1 LVNSAWIS
9 GAREKIS
16 VSEESQEHQAEG
28 NVQPT
33 TVPRQP
39 EIEAPLRKKFPL
51 VIGLAGII
59 LLFGLVNLVNLLT
72 GKKSEPPRSSM
83 PVRPSTA
90 NPQQVSSFENQQA
103 LEAQRDARQRARQ
116 KQIADQ
122 MRELQEE
129 QQAMAPG
136 PEAEG
141 MAPMT
146 PAQSTAIYGDNNP
159 NAPKRTSGIPEAQAE
174 AKQRA
179 LAREKQ
185 HQDAINSDTVALD
198 FARGEN
204 SAGTAAPTSDQNVG
218 ANTGSP
224 NLAGLTN
231 GVSPVTGSLNNQ
243 AAASATARE
252 RKLSPN
258 VPSGEGSKSQP
269 EEKDPAV
276 SRHDFDGYTG
286 NLYLIFEGTFLE
298 GVVTNRIDGEFK
310 GPILVMMT
318 TDYYSHDHEQLLLPQ
333 GTRLIGDVQS
343 VSSGQQRK
351 LIAVFHRA
359 VCPDGFSIDFD
370 NFTGLDP
377 RGTTG
382 LATKVNNHY
391 LSTFAAAAA
400 IGGLGGLAQIGNGGI
415 GVLGGDPSVLI
426 RDGISAQTSQE
437 AEQILNHFLN
447 RLPVITLK
455 EGSRARIYITRDIL
469 VPAYSDH
476 RIAPDL

>member
-1 LVNSAWIS
+1 VP
-9 GAREKIS
+9 
-16 VSEESQEHQAEG
+16 EEGQDHQAEN
-28 NVQPT
+28 NVQPS

-59 LLFGLVNLVNLLT
+59 LLFGLVNLVGLLT

-103 LEAQRDARQRARQ
+103 LQAQRDAQQRARQ

-122 MRELQEE
+122 MRELQAQ

-146 PAQSTAIYGDNNP
+146 TAQSTAIYGDNNP
-159 NAPKRTSGIPEAQAE
+159 NAPKRTSGSSEAQAE

-185 HQDAINSDTVALD
+185 HQDAIDSDTVAID
-198 FARGEN
+198 FARVGN
-204 SAGTAAPTSDQNVG
+204 AARTSVPGSDRNVG
-218 ANTGSP
+218 GNTASP
-224 NLAGLTN
+224 DLASSTN
-231 GVSPVTGSLNNQ
+231 SVPPATGTLNKQ
-243 AAASATARE
+243 AAASPTARE
-252 RKLSPN
+252 RKLLTDDR
-258 VPSGEGSKSQP
+258 SGEEPKPQS
-269 EEKDPAV
+269 EDKDSAII
-276 SRHDFDGYTG
+276 HYDFDEYTG
-286 NLYLIFEGTFLE
+286 NLYRIFEGTFLE

-343 VSSGQQRK
+343 VNSGQQRK
-351 LIAVFHRA
+351 LVAVFHRA

-391 LSTFAAAAA
+391 FSTFAAAAA

-469 VPAYSDH
+469 VPAYNDH
-476 RIAPDL
+476 RIAPNL